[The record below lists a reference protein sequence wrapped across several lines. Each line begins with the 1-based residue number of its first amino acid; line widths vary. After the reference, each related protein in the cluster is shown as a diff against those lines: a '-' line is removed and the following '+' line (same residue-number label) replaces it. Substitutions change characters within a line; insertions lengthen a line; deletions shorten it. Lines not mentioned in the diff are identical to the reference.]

1 MNWFTK
7 LKRNDFFFD
16 KARSHPQ
23 YVACFGAKTRRPNSR
38 YFQRT
43 SHPRTLQHG
52 QNRSCGVTGKRVSL
66 TCDASTSISTHSYVT
81 VTAHFINNEWQL
93 KSHILQTSERS
104 MFEAFC
110 YCCWDVVDVE
120 VPSRR
125 QLHFFFLSIRWLVCS
140 VWTIRKHLVY

>member
-7 LKRNDFFFD
+7 LKKKVFFFLTRPEVIHSMLHALEPRRVVPIRD
-16 KARSHPQ
+16 TFREQVIPAL
-23 YVACFGAKTRRPNSR
+23 YNTAKTEVVES
-38 YFQRT
+38 
-43 SHPRTLQHG
+43 LEKA
-52 QNRSCGVTGKRVSL
+52 CRVSL

-93 KSHILQTSERS
+93 KSHILQTSVRS

-125 QLHFFFLSIRWLVCS
+125 QLHFFFFINKMIGLFSMDN
-140 VWTIRKHLVY
+140 